1 MGKVQELEREC
12 ATLQSHA
19 LDRASKIKSLERKLA
34 AATEEL
40 DDAREKAASAIE
52 EQSKLAQEKNA
63 LINTVKKL
71 NRDNAKL
78 DAFKRNLM
86 QTLQDEE
93 DDGGA
98 PVATTAGDAAGDR
111 LVHSVLSSANKGTSS
126 STFRETTVARSH
138 SHSATT
144 HHQVRH
150 AGGERSPPRGGSR
163 GVAAAGAGAASPAP
177 SSGGGETWGDQGE
190 GEGGKVDG
198 KEFFRQARARLSYE
212 NFSQFLSNIKE
223 LNAHKQTRTE
233 TLERAKVRSI
243 HDTYF
248 THRPVSTFDRVP
260 FQLTDGHFLYGTT
273 LRKFSATTAAT
284 CTSRSRPCS

>member
-1 MGKVQELEREC
+1 M
-12 ATLQSHA
+12 
-19 LDRASKIKSLERKLA
+19 
-34 AATEEL
+34 
-40 DDAREKAASAIE
+40 
-52 EQSKLAQEKNA
+52 
-63 LINTVKKL
+63 
-71 NRDNAKL
+71 
-78 DAFKRNLM
+78 
-86 QTLQDEE
+86 
-93 DDGGA
+93 
-98 PVATTAGDAAGDR
+98 
-111 LVHSVLSSANKGTSS
+111 
-126 STFRETTVARSH
+126 
-138 SHSATT
+138 
-144 HHQVRH
+144 
-150 AGGERSPPRGGSR
+150 
-163 GVAAAGAGAASPAP
+163 
-177 SSGGGETWGDQGE
+177 
-190 GEGGKVDG
+190 DG